1 MPFRTGTVAV
11 VGKPNAGK
19 STLMNHIV
27 GQKIAIVSNKPQTT
41 RKILLGVANLRDS
54 QILFYDTPG
63 IHQPHSKLGKLMVD
77 SAVQTLSGAD
87 AALFV
92 VDVSKP
98 PNDEDKHIVR
108 LLRDFGLERTVIALN
123 KMDRLRPEYVQSNY
137 DEYEGLTKPAQ
148 MMMTNG
154 LTGDNLDKVLTMLT
168 ELLPTAPPVYDDPDF
183 YTDQAVKDMAAELI
197 REQVLLNTREEVPHG
212 TAVQIDSWEEPVY
225 GAEKALTR
233 IAASIVV
240 ERESQKPILI
250 GKGGTMLK
258 KIGSAARKEIER
270 LVGSQVF
277 LELFVKV
284 REHWRDSP
292 VRLKELGLIE

>member
-41 RKILLGVANLRDS
+41 RKTLLGVANLRDA

-77 SAVQTLSGAD
+77 SAMQTLSGAD

-98 PNDEDKHIVR
+98 PNDEDRHIVR

-154 LTGDNLDKVLTMLT
+154 LTGD
-168 ELLPTAPPVYDDPDF
+168 
-183 YTDQAVKDMAAELI
+183 
-197 REQVLLNTREEVPHG
+197 
-212 TAVQIDSWEEPVY
+212 
-225 GAEKALTR
+225 
-233 IAASIVV
+233 
-240 ERESQKPILI
+240 
-250 GKGGTMLK
+250 
-258 KIGSAARKEIER
+258 
-270 LVGSQVF
+270 
-277 LELFVKV
+277 
-284 REHWRDSP
+284 
-292 VRLKELGLIE
+292 

>member
-11 VGKPNAGK
+11 VGKPNVGK
-19 STLMNHIV
+19 STLMNHLV

-41 RKILLGVANLRDS
+41 RKILLGVANPRDA

-63 IHQPHSKLGKLMVD
+63 IHQPHSKLGEVMVD
-77 SAVQTLSGAD
+77 SAMQTLMGCD

-98 PNDEDKHIVR
+98 PNDEDLHIVR
-108 LLRDFGLERTVIALN
+108 VLRDFGFERTMVALN

-137 DEYEGLTKPAQ
+137 DEYEALTKPAQ
-148 MMMTNG
+148 MMMTNAI
-154 LTGDNLDKVLTMLT
+154 TGDNLDKILSMLI
-168 ELLPTAPPVYDDPDF
+168 ELLPEAPPVYDDPEF
-183 YTDQAVKDMAAELI
+183 YTDQALKDMAAELV

-225 GAEKALTR
+225 GAEKQLTR

-250 GKGGTMLK
+250 GKGGAMLK
-258 KIGSAARKEIER
+258 KIGTAARKEIER
-270 LVGSQVF
+270 LIGSQIY

-292 VRLKELGLIE
+292 VRLKEVGLIE

>member
-11 VGKPNAGK
+11 VGKPNVGK
-19 STLMNHIV
+19 STLMNQVV

-41 RKILLGVANLRDS
+41 RKTLLGVANSRDF

-77 SAVQTLSGAD
+77 SALQTLTGCD

-108 LLRDFGLERTVIALN
+108 LLRDLGLERTVVALN
-123 KMDRLRPEYVQSNY
+123 KMDRLLPEYVQSNY
-137 DEYEGLTKPAQ
+137 DEYEALTTPAQ
-148 MMMTNG
+148 MMMTNAM
-154 LTGDNLDKVLTMLT
+154 TGDNLDKVLEMLVA
-168 ELLPTAPPVYDDPDF
+168 LLPEAPPIYDDPDF
-183 YTDQAVKDMAAELI
+183 YTDQAVKDMVAELV
-197 REQVLLNTREEVPHG
+197 REQVLMNTREEVPHG
-212 TAVQIDSWEEPVY
+212 TAVQIDSWEDPAY
-225 GAEKALTR
+225 GAEKPLTR
-233 IAASIVV
+233 IAASLVV

-250 GKGGTMLK
+250 GKGGAMLK
-258 KIGSAARKEIER
+258 KIGTAARREIER